1 MESNTRPR
9 VLFDDMPETLA
20 NVLDELRFIKDEI
33 REIRKADSQ
42 TKRKEKVPIGI
53 ERASE
58 LTGKAVTTLYRYT
71 AQGLIP
77 CYKKGKSI
85 MFYED
90 EILEWVRDGRRES
103 IEEKA
108 RMLGSDIIPIAPKTY

>member
-1 MESNTRPR
+1 
-9 VLFDDMPETLA
+9 MPEILA
-20 NVLDELRFIKDEI
+20 NVLDELKAIKDEI
-33 REIRKADSQ
+33 REIRQADYRA
-42 TKRKEKVPIGI
+42 KKIKKVPIGI
-53 ERASE
+53 VRASE

-85 MFYED
+85 MFFED
-90 EILEWVRDGRRES
+90 EVLDWVRDGRRES

-108 RMLGSDIIPIAPKTY
+108 EKLGSSI